1 MREEPELYYTILSL
15 LTLLYTTLAGL
26 LILRFIR
33 RRRFAKVSGQIS
45 TAMKQRSVAL
55 GRVVKNKEVPRVPLG
70 LEGVTEAW
78 LTKVLQEARLLPTNT
93 EVTQVTISLLEG
105 RAVTD
110 AAEGAQLRRLRL
122 IFSRSGVKVPGTNDL
137 APHYMLLKLSLLPRL
152 PREPLLQQFSSEG
165 SSLEQ
170 ARVEVRRKQESTELL
185 APQKTQLLALQ
196 KENDEARRALTAR
209 CGARAER
216 RLRNEHLFYSPSL
229 LSAGSLHADARRAG
243 VRLPTVYFSA
253 FEGADEDAFDG
264 QFVSADRLTLA
275 ADGSSMRAVLLLQDL
290 TGAGGVLLEEAA
302 PGAKKPPASPNK
314 ASPLQRSSSSSRSA
328 VGGGGASAHVNEFI
342 EFEPLTEVIAAAE
355 AAARA
360 KAEIEARQAAE
371 GRGAATVNHG
381 RLEPVFGNNA
391 LGASVSASLTD
402 GLGRL
407 VIVAPPPPL
416 PTAKARACARA
427 LGRLHGALWDLS
439 PPSAHGVERERPPSA
454 ADLTPPPLYASFLF
468 DEPDGEATR
477 QEFAQKST
485 PAAASLLQ
493 TFVQRYATH
502 ASFAPLLQA
511 RGTRRALQALHHALP
526 SWASELQEL
535 GARSDGALHG
545 EFCSSNLLAR
555 KGSVEEVCVLDF
567 EQLGGG
573 PAAWD
578 FGFFLTS
585 SCAPEAAAD
594 AALLHAYHRELH
606 TTLDARAEGGGG
618 GGGGQAGPSKE
629 TLGREVRMAL
639 LGALVLRIA
648 ARATSLSPK
657 VHDAT
662 LRAGGSAA
670 EALRRLTQWEIAL
683 LTRCVQMHT
692 EAQGQQP
699 PASAAPPLF
708 AAIDTE
714 DDEAFEL
721 EMQAALDLLYTSLL
735 YWPY

>member
-1 MREEPELYYTILSL
+1 
-15 LTLLYTTLAGL
+15 
-26 LILRFIR
+26 
-33 RRRFAKVSGQIS
+33 
-45 TAMKQRSVAL
+45 
-55 GRVVKNKEVPRVPLG
+55 
-70 LEGVTEAW
+70 
-78 LTKVLQEARLLPTNT
+78 
-93 EVTQVTISLLEG
+93 
-105 RAVTD
+105 
-110 AAEGAQLRRLRL
+110 
-122 IFSRSGVKVPGTNDL
+122 
-137 APHYMLLKLSLLPRL
+137 
-152 PREPLLQQFSSEG
+152 
-165 SSLEQ
+165 
-170 ARVEVRRKQESTELL
+170 
-185 APQKTQLLALQ
+185 
-196 KENDEARRALTAR
+196 
-209 CGARAER
+209 
-216 RLRNEHLFYSPSL
+216 
-229 LSAGSLHADARRAG
+229 
-243 VRLPTVYFSA
+243 
-253 FEGADEDAFDG
+253 
-264 QFVSADRLTLA
+264 
-275 ADGSSMRAVLLLQDL
+275 MRAVLLLQDL
-290 TGAGGVLLEEAA
+290 TGPAGVLLEEAA

-314 ASPLQRSSSSSRSA
+314 ALPLQRSSSSSRSA
-328 VGGGGASAHVNEFI
+328 VEGGGASARVNEFI
-342 EFEPLTEVIAAAE
+342 EFEPLTEVIAAAPSYHSE
-355 AAARA
+355 
-360 KAEIEARQAAE
+360 
-371 GRGAATVNHG
+371 
-381 RLEPVFGNNA
+381 
-391 LGASVSASLTD
+391 SVTD

-407 VIVAPPPPL
+407 VVVAPPPPL

-618 GGGGQAGPSKE
+618 GGGQAGPSKE

-639 LGALVLRIA
+639 LGALALRIA

>member
-1 MREEPELYYTILSL
+1 M
-15 LTLLYTTLAGL
+15 
-26 LILRFIR
+26 
-33 RRRFAKVSGQIS
+33 
-45 TAMKQRSVAL
+45 
-55 GRVVKNKEVPRVPLG
+55 
-70 LEGVTEAW
+70 
-78 LTKVLQEARLLPTNT
+78 LQEARLLPTKQRGDEVT
-93 EVTQVTISLLEG
+93 AEVTQVTISLLEG
-105 RAVTD
+105 REVTD
-110 AAEGAQLRRLRL
+110 AAEGTQLRRLRL

-196 KENDEARRALTAR
+196 KGNDEARRALTAR

-243 VRLPTVYFSA
+243 VRLPTVYYSA
-253 FEGADEDAFDG
+253 FEGVDEDAIDD

-314 ASPLQRSSSSSRSA
+314 APPLQRSSSSSRSA

-360 KAEIEARQAAE
+360 KAEMEARQAAE
-371 GRGAATVNHG
+371 GGGAATVNHG
-381 RLEPVFGNNA
+381 RLLPVFGNNA

-416 PTAKARACARA
+416 PAAKPRACARA

-477 QEFAQKST
+477 QTFAQKST
-485 PAAASLLQ
+485 PGAPSLLQ

-511 RGTRRALQALHHALP
+511 RATQRALQALHHALP

-535 GARSDGALHG
+535 GARSDCALHG

-578 FGFFLTS
+578 LGFFLTS

-606 TTLDARAEGGGG
+606 ATLDARAKGGGG